1 MKPQVSWVLISA
13 SQPSKPAGQALVS
26 LLSWL
31 THAGQGY
38 AATLGYV
45 PLPTAIQQLATAT
58 LARVTGPGGQSLAR

>member
-1 MKPQVSWVLISA
+1 MKPQFSRVLISA

-45 PLPTAIQQLATAT
+45 PLPSAIHQLAAAT
-58 LARVTGPGGQSLAR
+58 LGQVTGPGGQPLTG